1 MPMNETYDQ
10 PKKTLPVAL
19 VIVAVLAIAALV
31 YWQLQRSAPSPQ
43 MAPPLPEPVPAV
55 AEITEP
61 ELPAAE
67 PVPSAPGPAEQL
79 EPQEEDAPASVAEP
93 VVRLPQLDRSDTDV
107 ISHLLQ
113 VSDGGFQSWLIE
125 EHLIRK
131 FVRAVNAL
139 EEGKL
144 VSQYRPF
151 AAPETPFSAQQ
162 SGERWQIQPENY
174 QRYTPYLESLEKVG
188 ADGLAQLYLH
198 YFPLLQQAY
207 EELGVDKGS
216 FKDVT
221 LRALTRISKTP
232 APPADSPLAR
242 PSVTYKFAAP
252 ELEQRS
258 PVEKLLFRLGPDN
271 SARLKKLAGELL
283 TELQQG

>member
-1 MPMNETYDQ
+1 MPMNETPDH
-10 PKKTLPVAL
+10 PKQTLSIAL
-19 VIVAVLAIAALV
+19 MIAAVVVIAALA
-31 YWQLQRSAPSPQ
+31 YWQLQRSTSS
-43 MAPPLPEPVPAV
+43 EPVEAPVSEPIPAV
-55 AEITEP
+55 AEMGVP
-61 ELPAAE
+61 ELPSEESVAAAAGAAE
-67 PVPSAPGPAEQL
+67 MVELREEAPRPLTQNTA
-79 EPQEEDAPASVAEP
+79 
-93 VVRLPQLDRSDTDV
+93 RLPQLDRSDTDV
-107 ISHLLQ
+107 ISHLLE
-113 VSDGGFQSWLIE
+113 VSDGGFQSWLIQ

-151 AAPETPFSAQQ
+151 AAPESTFSALKT
-162 SGERWQIQPENY
+162 GESWQIQPENY
-174 QRYTPYLESLEKVG
+174 QRYTPYLESLEQVG
-188 ADGLAQLYLH
+188 PAGLAQLYQH
-198 YFPLLQQAY
+198 YSPLLQQAY

-232 APPADSPLAR
+232 IPPADTPLAR

-258 PVEKLLFRLGPDN
+258 AVEKLLFRLGPDN
-271 SARLKKLAGELL
+271 SARLKKLASELL
-283 TELQQG
+283 TELQSG

>member
-1 MPMNETYDQ
+1 MNETPDHRKQ
-10 PKKTLPVAL
+10 TLSIAL
-19 VIVAVLAIAALV
+19 MIAAVVVIAALA
-31 YWQLQRSAPSPQ
+31 YWQLQRSAPSGIPDV
-43 MAPPLPEPVPAV
+43 PEPIPAV

-61 ELPAAE
+61 ELPLEEPVAAAE
-67 PVPSAPGPAEQL
+67 GAPEIAEL
-79 EPQEEDAPASVAEP
+79 REEPPRPLTQNTA
-93 VVRLPQLDRSDTDV
+93 RLPQLDRSDTDV
-107 ISHLLQ
+107 ISHLLEA
-113 VSDGGFQSWLIE
+113 SDGGFQSWLIQ

-151 AAPETPFSAQQ
+151 AAPDSTFSALK
-162 SGERWQIQPENY
+162 SGESWQIQPENY
-174 QRYTPYLESLEKVG
+174 QRYTPYLQSLEQVG
-188 ADGLAQLYLH
+188 PAGLAQLYQH

-207 EELGVDKGS
+207 EELGVDKGD

-232 APPADSPLAR
+232 IPPADAPLAR
-242 PSVTYKFAAP
+242 PSVTYKFATP

-258 PVEKLLFRLGPDN
+258 AVEKLLFRLGPDN
-271 SARLKKLAGELL
+271 SARLKKLAGDLL

>member
-1 MPMNETYDQ
+1 MNETYDRRN
-10 PKKTLPVAL
+10 KTLPIALMVVAVVAL
-19 VIVAVLAIAALV
+19 AALI
-31 YWQLQRSAPSPQ
+31 YWQLQRSAPAERLEPL
-43 MAPPLPEPVPAV
+43 LPEPVPAV
-55 AEITEP
+55 ALETEP
-61 ELPAAE
+61 ELPLEE
-67 PVPSAPGPAEQL
+67 PVAPAAGPAEL
-79 EPQEEDAPASVAEP
+79 VEIQEEAPTPKLETIA
-93 VVRLPQLDRSDTDV
+93 RLPQLDRSDTDV
-107 ISHLLQ
+107 ISHLLE

-151 AAPETPFSAQQ
+151 AAPETPFNALK
-162 SGERWQIQPENY
+162 SGESWHIQPENY
-174 QRYTPYLESLEKVG
+174 QRYAPYLESLEKVG
-188 ADGLAQLYLH
+188 PEGLAQLYQH
-198 YFPLLQQAY
+198 YLPLLQQAY
-207 EELGVDKGS
+207 EELGVDKGN

-221 LRALTRISKTP
+221 VRALTRISKTP
-232 APPADSPLAR
+232 VPPADAVLAR
-242 PSVTYKFAAP
+242 PSVAFKFATP

-258 PVEKLLFRLGPDN
+258 AVEKLLFRLGPDN